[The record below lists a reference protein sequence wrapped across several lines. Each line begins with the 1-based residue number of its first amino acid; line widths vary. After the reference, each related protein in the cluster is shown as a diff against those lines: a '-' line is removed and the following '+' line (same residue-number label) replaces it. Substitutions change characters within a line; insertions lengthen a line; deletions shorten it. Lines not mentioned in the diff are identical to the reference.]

1 MPIDRNRDIVRRCFC
16 VVGLKR
22 AGAGSD
28 WWPGQQFMRRN
39 WVSPQTWTMEIL
51 SCTTSKQSC
60 TAERLVLLWAVQLLG
75 TRPSTSV
82 CTLSCPSLQDKWVGQ
97 SQKRPART
105 TTTTSSM
112 GVCCNTSALTKNKQ
126 EDPQIKLATLW
137 AWLTACGHVWWR
149 VGYFF
154 KVPSAAS
161 LHSTRYRS
169 DLKPEISQQQQQ
181 QLLYNM
187 LKELA
192 SAWELLKFRY
202 QVSSTLL
209 I

>member
-1 MPIDRNRDIVRRCFC
+1 MFLCGRLEEGRCRKWLVAWSAIHATQLGVAPDMNHGDIKLYHV
-16 VVGLKR
+16 
-22 AGAGSD
+22 
-28 WWPGQQFMRRN
+28 
-39 WVSPQTWTMEIL
+39 QTILHGWTA
-51 SCTTSKQSC
+51 C
-60 TAERLVLLWAVQLLG
+60 AVQLLG

-112 GVCCNTSALTKNKQ
+112 GGCCNTSALTKNKQ

-202 QVSSTLL
+202 QVSSTLW